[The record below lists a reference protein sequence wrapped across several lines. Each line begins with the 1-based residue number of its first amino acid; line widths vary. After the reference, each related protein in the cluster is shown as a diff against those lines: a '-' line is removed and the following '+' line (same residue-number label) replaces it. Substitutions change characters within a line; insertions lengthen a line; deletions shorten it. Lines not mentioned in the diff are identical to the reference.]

1 MALYKEWL
9 LPLARALIRHNVH
22 GPVYALGDQASC
34 FSARYAK
41 MKLASAG
48 LLLNPNA
55 PLSACHFQPE
65 NISVRSILALLGIDN
80 YHDIDLNGAAEISA
94 DLSTP
99 LLPELCGVARSVMDW
114 GTSEHI
120 FNIPQTF
127 ANIYRL
133 LKPGGTIVHI
143 APVSWFE
150 HGFFNF
156 NPLFFKEYYSYN
168 GFDILTHG
176 LILVPF
182 QFFLETLYQKLRHQP
197 FPYKTPSFYI
207 NDESVR
213 SKQLMLHLGLTNR
226 TVFLFV
232 ARKPMEEREPRMPI
246 QGMYETAIRMAVSMH

>member
-9 LPLARALIRHNVH
+9 LPLAQALVSHNVR
-22 GPVYALGDQASC
+22 GPVYALGDQASR
-34 FSARYAK
+34 FSAEYAK

-48 LLLNPNA
+48 LLLNPDA
-55 PLSACHFQPE
+55 SLSACHVQPE
-65 NISVRSILALLGIDN
+65 NLSVRSILSLIGIDD
-80 YHDIDLNGAAEISA
+80 YHDIDLNGAAEICA
-94 DLSTP
+94 DLSVP
-99 LLPELCGVARSVMDW
+99 LQPELCSVAQSVMDW

-120 FNIPQTF
+120 FNVPQTF

-133 LKPGGTIVHI
+133 LKPGGTIVHV

-168 GFDILTHG
+168 GFEILAHG

-182 QFFLETLYQKLRHQP
+182 QFFLDTLSKKLRHQAFP
-197 FPYKTPSFYI
+197 FKTPSFYI

-226 TVFLFV
+226 TVFLFL
-232 ARKPMEEREPRMPI
+232 ARKPMEEHEPRMPI
-246 QGMYETAIRMAVSMH
+246 QGMYQTGIRMAASMH